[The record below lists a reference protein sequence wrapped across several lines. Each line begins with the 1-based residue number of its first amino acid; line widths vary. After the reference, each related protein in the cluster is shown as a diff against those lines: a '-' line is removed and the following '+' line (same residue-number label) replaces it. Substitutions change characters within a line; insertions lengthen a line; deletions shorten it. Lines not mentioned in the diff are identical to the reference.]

1 MTALKKYDRL
11 EATGLWRED
20 AQAQRR
26 DVVVTFGK
34 ASLVI
39 STTSDTAL
47 THWSLPA
54 IERINPGQRP
64 ALFRPGPDAPESLE
78 IDDPDMIDAIEKI
91 RKTLARRG
99 SKNGR
104 LRFGIFA
111 CIVAVIALLGTFWL
125 PGALV
130 RHTVSVVPESKRN
143 SIGEDALRQLTRL
156 TGASCDATLGTQ
168 ALSQLHARIL
178 GDTLRQTIVVPD
190 GGRKTLLLP
199 GGVLVM
205 NKSVV
210 EDYDTP
216 EVAAGYMLAALEAAS
231 EIDPLED
238 ILRASGVRAT
248 LTLLTSGKVKEK
260 TLENYAKQVLTQGPL
275 QWETDALLGL
285 FDGAKVASTPFARA
299 VDITGEATLDL
310 IEADP
315 FSGRSPAPLLGDGQ
329 WVSLQSICGD
339 A

>member
-20 AQAQRR
+20 AHAQRR
-26 DVVVTFGK
+26 DVVVAFGK
-34 ASLVI
+34 ASLII
-39 STTSDTAL
+39 STSAETAL

-78 IDDPDMIDAIEKI
+78 LDDPDMIDAIEKI

-104 LRFGIFA
+104 LRIGIFA
-111 CIVAVIALLGTFWL
+111 SIVAIIALLGTFWL

-143 SIGEDALRQLTRL
+143 SIGEDLSAQLARL
-156 TGASCDATLGTQ
+156 TGSNCNATLGTQ
-168 ALSQLHARIL
+168 ALSQLHARVL
-178 GDTLRQTIVVPD
+178 GQNLRKTIVVPD

-199 GGVLVM
+199 GGILVI

-231 EIDPLED
+231 EIDPLEQ
-238 ILRASGVRAT
+238 ILASSGVRAT
-248 LTLLTSGKVKEK
+248 LTLLTSGQVKEK
-260 TLENYAKQVLTQGPL
+260 TLSDYAKHVLTTGPM

-285 FDGAKVASTPFARA
+285 FEGANVASTPFARA

-315 FSGRSPAPLLGDGQ
+315 YSGRSPAPLLSDGQ
-329 WVSLQSICGD
+329 WVSLQAICSET
-339 A
+339 